1 MGMELYTGDLDDS
14 GEFDEKFN
22 RMLMPIEQLEKA
34 RAEAFG
40 NFITELPEEKNTQNF
55 FNGYMKRV
63 EQLERLRLDAEKDLE
78 DLESEKEEEIA
89 VSSDRKSQPGM

>member
-1 MGMELYTGDLDDS
+1 MELYTGDLDDS

-63 EQLERLRLDAEKDLE
+63 E
-78 DLESEKEEEIA
+78 
-89 VSSDRKSQPGM
+89 